1 MSLTCDQ
8 LVSRHAT
15 AWEEA
20 TRHPFLEGCRTG
32 TIDHGQ
38 FATWLVQDYLFV
50 VEFTRFAARTLA
62 GAPPAHF
69 DVLLNGLTALRDELS
84 WFRAHA
90 AANEVSTSRS
100 RSRRRVHNTVDS
112 WTGSLSAPYPVQA
125 TAFWAIEAVYNH
137 AWQNAS
143 PMVAPYDEFA
153 RRWGSAEF
161 GAYVEHL
168 RRQADEA
175 LGAAPGAEQ
184 AQAEAEFLE
193 VLKLERALLADG
205 LRLSRYLTARIGA
218 HARWRDWP
226 ESPGVSKVDP
236 RLNFPPEK
244 FRLTGESRAAQSKNT
259 SGAFP
264 LTLQPIRAMLSFVTQ
279 STKSAPNILFQRLP
293 RPQAPGGMFVLGDF
307 LSPLRASGGGLSTQA
322 KAHITHPPFN
332 LKGGHV

>member
-1 MSLTCDQ
+1 MAVTCDQ
-8 LVSRHAT
+8 FIARHAK

-50 VEFTRFAARTLA
+50 VEFTRFAARVLTT
-62 GAPPAHF
+62 APVEHF

-90 AANEVSTSRS
+90 GERGLQLAIPQRAGCAQYCRFMD
-100 RSRRRVHNTVDS
+100 R
-112 WTGSLSAPYPVQA
+112 LAQAPYPVQA

-161 GAYVEHL
+161 GAYVERL

-175 LGAAPGAEQ
+175 LGAAPGAER

-193 VLKLERALLADG
+193 ILKLERVF
-205 LRLSRYLTARIGA
+205 
-218 HARWRDWP
+218 W
-226 ESPGVSKVDP
+226 
-236 RLNFPPEK
+236 
-244 FRLTGESRAAQSKNT
+244 QM
-259 SGAFP
+259 AFACP
-264 LTLQPIRAMLSFVTQ
+264 DT
-279 STKSAPNILFQRLP
+279 
-293 RPQAPGGMFVLGDF
+293 
-307 LSPLRASGGGLSTQA
+307 
-322 KAHITHPPFN
+322 
-332 LKGGHV
+332 